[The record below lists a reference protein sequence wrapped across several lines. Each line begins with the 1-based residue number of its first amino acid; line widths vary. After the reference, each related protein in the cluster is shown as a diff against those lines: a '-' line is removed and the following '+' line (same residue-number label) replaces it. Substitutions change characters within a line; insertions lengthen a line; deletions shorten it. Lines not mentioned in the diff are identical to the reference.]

1 MTIILIILL
10 ISLNI
15 SVLLL
20 IFLNPKSKIEIK
32 TKNPYNLQEPQ
43 EQQDAVS
50 TDSLLNKV
58 YRDEIAKIMKEKKKT
73 WKFIG

>member
-43 EQQDAVS
+43 EPQDAVS

-73 WKFIG
+73 

>member
-1 MTIILIILL
+1 MTTILIILL

-20 IFLNPKSKIEIK
+20 IFLNPKSKIEIL
-32 TKNPYNLQEPQ
+32 TKNPYNLQER
-43 EQQDAVS
+43 QDAVS

-58 YRDEIAKIMKEKKKT
+58 YKDEMAKKMKEKK
-73 WKFIG
+73 

>member
-20 IFLNPKSKIEIK
+20 IFLNPKSKIEIL
-32 TKNPYNLQEPQ
+32 TKNPYNLKEPQEPQ
-43 EQQDAVS
+43 EREDAVS

-73 WKFIG
+73 

>member
-1 MTIILIILL
+1 MTIIFIILL

-20 IFLNPKSKIEIK
+20 IFLNPKSKIQIK
-32 TKNPYNLQEPQ
+32 TKSPDNRQEPQ
-43 EQQDAVS
+43 ELQDAVS

-58 YRDEIAKIMKEKKKT
+58 YRDEMSKKMKGK
-73 WKFIG
+73 

>member
-1 MTIILIILL
+1 MTIIFIILL

-20 IFLNPKSKIEIK
+20 IFLNPKSKIEIR
-32 TKNPYNLQEPQ
+32 TENPYNLQEPQ
-43 EQQDAVS
+43 ERQDGVS

-73 WKFIG
+73 

>member
-43 EQQDAVS
+43 EPQDAVS